1 MSNAI
6 PEDLRDKHERL
17 MRLSKGSKSQARW
30 ASIWLPL
37 IERIAAV
44 EAERDALK
52 AEFDDCVKHLIFLQP
67 AQSADEWGEPIWR
80 LVKPRMDALKAEL
93 VTARRTIHELQ
104 CELRQERGLKAL
116 LANGMPPTG
125 NDDFDKVLATH
136 PIAAMIQ
143 RGWLPGVTGFDDLP
157 ALESA
162 ICHFWAVKTIAECVN
177 PPLIAARKDAND
189 KEEA

>member
-80 LVKPRMDALKAEL
+80 LVKPRMGALRAELATARQTAEYWKAEHL
-93 VTARRTIHELQ
+93 AGNKII
-104 CELRQERGLKAL
+104 ERLSAPVSD
-116 LANGMPPTG
+116 AEWDNI
-125 NDDFDKVLATH
+125 FDAS
-136 PIAAMIQ
+136 
-143 RGWLPGVTGFDDLP
+143 R
-157 ALESA
+157 ESIDA
-162 ICHFWAVKTIAECVN
+162 I
-177 PPLIAARKDAND
+177 IAARLTD
-189 KEEA
+189 KEKA

>member
-1 MSNAI
+1 MGEITRYEIANLVPTVNGDYVAYSDHLDAINAI
-6 PEDLRDKHERL
+6 KV
-17 MRLSKGSKSQARW
+17 
-30 ASIWLPL
+30 
-37 IERIAAV
+37 ERIAA

>member
-6 PEDLRDKHERL
+6 PDTCEICYGCGEVELLDRRTVSCPECVGRELT
-17 MRLSKGSKSQARW
+17 G
-30 ASIWLPL
+30 
-37 IERIAAV
+37 RIAAA
-44 EAERDALK
+44 EAERDALALEVTHWK
-52 AEFDDCVKHLIFLQP
+52 QEAESYKP
-67 AQSADEWGEPIWR
+67 AWDQ
-80 LVKPRMDALKAEL
+80 MKAEL
-93 VTARRTIHELQ
+93 ATARQTIHELQ

-136 PIAAMIQ
+136 PVAAMIQ

-162 ICHFWAVKTIAECVN
+162 ICHFWGVKTIAECVN
-177 PPLIAARKDAND
+177 PPLIAARKDAKPICGGCGKCLDCLRIERSNA
-189 KEEA
+189 KP

>member
-6 PEDLRDKHERL
+6 PEDLKGMYADAL
-17 MRLSKGSKSQARW
+17 MDSSKPWFW
-30 ASIWLPL
+30 AQILPSRIVAL
-37 IERIAAV
+37 IERIAAA
-44 EAERDALK
+44 EAERNRLRVDLYELRDVVTAENFAEMQQRAEK
-52 AEFDDCVKHLIFLQP
+52 AE
-67 AQSADEWGEPIWR
+67 
-80 LVKPRMDALKAEL
+80 AEL